1 MCQVSFCLKHN
12 TPKKNGQIPAM
23 CRIAFVK
30 NRYFPTR
37 FGLRACSKFQTL
49 KISKPETPSFK
60 AWNTQFQSLEH
71 PVSRPETPSFK
82 AWNTQ
87 FQGLEHPVSK
97 PETPSFK
104 AWNTQFQ
111 GLEHLV
117 SRPGTPSFKAWNT
130 QFQGLKHPVSRPGTP
145 SFKAWNT
152 QFQGLE
158 HPVSRPGTPRLQKTK
173 DYADPNTLP
182 ASYSKVGTTGQP
194 SSSHVISTRNS
205 LLAPSIRL

>member
-60 AWNTQFQSLEH
+60 AWNTQFQ
-71 PVSRPETPSFK
+71 
-82 AWNTQ
+82 
-87 FQGLEHPVSK
+87 
-97 PETPSFK
+97 
-104 AWNTQFQ
+104 

-117 SRPGTPSFKAWNT
+117 SRPGTPRLQKTKDYADPNT
-130 QFQGLKHPVSRPGTP
+130 
-145 SFKAWNT
+145 
-152 QFQGLE
+152 LE